1 MAFKRSYTV
10 TLAGPDGRRETAR
23 VWARNRE
30 TATGE
35 ALALAARKPGGPW
48 RVVRVETTTTTGEG

>member
-1 MAFKRSYTV
+1 MANKQAYSV
-10 TLAGPDGRRETAR
+10 TLAGPDGRRETAS

-48 RVVRVETTTTTGEG
+48 RVVRIETTTNGSA